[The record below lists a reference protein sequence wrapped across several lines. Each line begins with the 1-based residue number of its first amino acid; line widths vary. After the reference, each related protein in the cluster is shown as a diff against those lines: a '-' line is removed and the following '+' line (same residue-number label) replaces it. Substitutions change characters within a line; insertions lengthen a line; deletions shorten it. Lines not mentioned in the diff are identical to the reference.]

1 MCYMPRVMVN
11 GEKTVPSNSIGTQ
24 ILTWLRGEL
33 VGTDD
38 FGNRY
43 FRERRAP
50 KGRPAKRWV
59 LYAASPEATMIPAEW
74 HSWMHYLTD
83 MPLIGP
89 SVRRWPWQRRHEPSK
104 TGTPEA
110 YRPSGH
116 ILKAGQRAA
125 ARGDYEPW
133 RPS

>member
-1 MCYMPRVMVN
+1 MRRGKAN
-11 GEKTVPSNSIGTQ
+11 GEETVPGNSIGTQ
-24 ILTWLRGEL
+24 IWTWLRGEQ
-33 VGTDD
+33 VGTDE

-50 KGRPAKRWV
+50 KGRPARRWV
-59 LYAASPEATMIPAEW
+59 LYAGSPEASAIPPERHGW
-74 HSWMHYLTD
+74 LHYLTD
-83 MPLIGP
+83 APLVGP
-89 SVRRWPWQRRHEPSK
+89 EIRRWPWQRRHQPNQ

-116 ILKAGQRAA
+116 ILKGRRRAE

-133 RPS
+133 RPA